1 MKRLISTVAI
11 AALVLIALTRLCL
24 YTVGER
30 EYALVFALVN

>member
-11 AALVLIALTRLCL
+11 AALVLIALTRLGR

-30 EYALVFALVN
+30 E